1 LVVNK
6 GDAVSEPVLPQGQ
19 TDEGTEAFFGADTI
33 ASGVIAALI
42 KQYGPKS
49 AEAVYKAIK
58 GDDVVFFR
66 IFASWQDSEGYCIRL
81 GLENLLPHGV
91 YIENIR
97 TVTPDDLPMKVLKDS
112 ISFGEGS
119 GEQGRSF
126 EPILLPPYGPA
137 GASKTVWLRIQDHA
151 LKLQNKSHVKL
162 QFKLVR
168 LDEAIDV
175 DREIRSLTVRIRHL
189 DNSAGSY

>member
-1 LVVNK
+1 VN
-6 GDAVSEPVLPQGQ
+6 EPVLPQGQ
-19 TDEGTEAFFGADTI
+19 ADESAEAFFGADTI

-97 TVTPDDLPMKVLKDS
+97 TVTPDDLPMKVLKDNMGL
-112 ISFGEGS
+112 GENNGD
-119 GEQGRSF
+119 QGRLF

-137 GASKTVWLRIQDHA
+137 GASKTVWLRIQDPA

-168 LDEAIDV
+168 LDEVIDV
-175 DREIRSLTVRIRHL
+175 DKETKSLTVRIRHL
-189 DNSAGSY
+189 DNFSGSS

>member
-1 LVVNK
+1 
-6 GDAVSEPVLPQGQ
+6 VSEPVLPQGQ
-19 TDEGTEAFFGADTI
+19 SDESPEAFFGADTI

-42 KQYGPKS
+42 RQYGPKS

-66 IFASWQDSEGYCIRL
+66 IYASWQDSEGYCIRL

-91 YIENIR
+91 YIENIK
-97 TVTPDDLPMKVLKDS
+97 TVTPDDLPLKVLKDNV
-112 ISFGEGS
+112 SFGERT
-119 GEQGRSF
+119 EAQGLLF
-126 EPILLPPYGPA
+126 EPILLPPYGPS
-137 GASKTVWLRIQDHA
+137 GASKTVWVRIHDPA

-168 LDEAIDV
+168 LDEVIDV
-175 DREIRSLTVRIRHL
+175 DKEMKSLTVRIRHL
-189 DNSAGSY
+189 DNSSSNP